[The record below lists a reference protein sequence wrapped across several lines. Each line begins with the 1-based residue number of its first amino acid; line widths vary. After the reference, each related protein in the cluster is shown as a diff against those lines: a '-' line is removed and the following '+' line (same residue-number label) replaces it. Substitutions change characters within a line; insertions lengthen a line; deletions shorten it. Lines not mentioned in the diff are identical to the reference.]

1 MTADAPDTATVADAL
16 DVDGARL
23 REFVDRE
30 PKPTRSAVLGWA
42 VADPDHADTVAAW
55 LQARREERRGR
66 AAVADGGP
74 DTAGDDPDAGQP
86 DTPAWV
92 DDTAGLIR
100 EDLSPE
106 TPPAGKCRNCI
117 DVPARA
123 VYQTVTVPHTSA
135 WFQLLERHD
144 LAHVGR
150 EPRQFSDG
158 SRWLYINS
166 AGLGLEVDGD
176 VTEPGDP
183 CASYVTARGP
193 ADSVA
198 EFVRDLLEV
207 ADWVKRELRAPA
219 PKPVADAAKADSR
232 AVPDDER
239 LVERDRA
246 AAVVRRLP
254 SKDDTERDTV
264 PDGGSLATLSGS
276 GDRTDTPGA
285 DPDDDTGD
293 TDGDTPG
300 GAGDRTGTPD
310 HDRDPGTDDRASD
323 TPPDTPDLYDAD
335 GHLVDGHGRRL
346 YKTTEDTARLH
357 HEAVAAGWR
366 HSYDLAPY
374 QNLRSLVELV
384 EADRRGYK
392 RLAFRFILGYGP
404 GSTPQALDRL
414 GVTA

>member
-1 MTADAPDTATVADAL
+1 MTATTDAPDTAAVADAL
-16 DVDGARL
+16 DVDAARL
-23 REFVDRE
+23 EQFVDRE
-30 PKPTRSAVLGWA
+30 PEPTPSVLLGWA
-42 VADPDHADTVAAW
+42 LADPDHADTVAAW
-55 LQARREERRGR
+55 LQARREERRPR
-66 AAVADGGP
+66 SAVADGGP

-86 DTPAWV
+86 ETPAWV
-92 DDTAGLIR
+92 DDTAGLTR

-198 EFVRDLLEV
+198 GFVRDLLDL
-207 ADWVKRELRAPA
+207 ADWIKRELCAPA

-264 PDGGSLATLSGS
+264 PDGGLATLSGT
-276 GDRTDTPGA
+276 GDRTDTPSA
-285 DPDDDTGD
+285 DPDSDTGD

-300 GAGDRTGTPD
+300 GPGDLEDD
-310 HDRDPGTDDRASD
+310 HDHGSDDRASD
-323 TPPDTPDLYDAD
+323 TRTDTPDLYDED

-346 YKTTEDTARLH
+346 YEVTEDTARLH
-357 HEAVAAGWR
+357 HEAVSAGWR
-366 HSYDLAPY
+366 HSYALSPY
-374 QNLRSLVELV
+374 QNLRALVELV
-384 EADRRGYK
+384 EADRRAYK
-392 RLAFRFILGYGP
+392 RLAYRFVLGYGP
-404 GSTPQALDRL
+404 GSTHRALDRL
-414 GVTA
+414 GVTP

>member
-1 MTADAPDTATVADAL
+1 MTDAPDTVTVADAL
-16 DVDGARL
+16 EVPADRL
-23 REFVDRE
+23 REFVARE
-30 PKPTRSAVLGWA
+30 PEPTASAVLGWA
-42 VADPDHADTVAAW
+42 LAHPRHADTVAAW
-55 LQARREERRGR
+55 LQARRKERRPPS
-66 AAVADGGP
+66 AVADGGP
-74 DTAGDDPDAGQP
+74 DTAGGDPDAGQP
-86 DTPAWV
+86 ETPAWV

-150 EPRQFSDG
+150 EPQQFGDG

-183 CASYVTARGP
+183 YASYVTARGP

-198 EFVRDLLEV
+198 GFVRDLLDL
-207 ADWVKRELRAPA
+207 ADWIKRELCAPA
-219 PKPVADAAKADSR
+219 PKPAADAAKADSR

-254 SKDDTERDTV
+254 ATDDTERDTV
-264 PDGGSLATLSGS
+264 PDGGSLAALSGA
-276 GDRTDTPGA
+276 GDRTDTPDA
-285 DPDDDTGD
+285 APDHDTGD

-300 GAGDRTGTPD
+300 GPGDLDDD
-310 HDRDPGTDDRASD
+310 HDTDPGTDDRASD
-323 TPPDTPDLYDAD
+323 TPPDTPDLHDEE

-346 YKTTEDTARLH
+346 YETREATARLH

-366 HSYDLAPY
+366 HSYALSPF
-374 QNLRSLVELV
+374 QNLRAVVELV
-384 EADRRGYK
+384 EADRRGYE

-404 GSTPQALDRL
+404 GSTPQALERL
-414 GVTA
+414 GVTT